1 MPAGASSQFRT
12 FQTVAR
18 YEAALAR
25 HAQYIRWTRAILCP
39 CLNATTRQPDPQCS
53 LCGGYG
59 HIYYPPNEQAYN
71 PYPFRIVQE
80 PIRCD
85 LNGKL
90 YPKFDIATSPNPVVT
105 LKGTGLSVAVTSPFD
120 GSLQLSSSPYPQ
132 QYEPLL
138 LSYDHDPV
146 LTVTDEDS
154 TVYDSTNFVL
164 QVTTPVFTERDTAYS
179 GTIVEVTEAYNTTKS
194 ETYTVTSFDRDKIY
208 LSAMGTWEVGDVL
221 EVDYKYEK
229 PFSFMLIGV
238 TPKLR
243 YEQPWLLEEA
253 EAVLITPY
261 WAKPSPND
269 LFTVQSS
276 EQRGSAI
283 VDPTHTA
290 GNDVIRNYYDISK
303 IIKIILL
310 DGTELTTGF
319 SIANH
324 NQIKWTSKPTQMYTI
339 HFLYN
344 STYVALTQLPT
355 LRTSEN
361 KIFANRISVKLHD
374 QLSDMV
380 RF

>member
-1 MPAGASSQFRT
+1 
-12 FQTVAR
+12 
-18 YEAALAR
+18 
-25 HAQYIRWTRAILCP
+25 
-39 CLNATTRQPDPQCS
+39 
-53 LCGGYG
+53 
-59 HIYYPPNEQAYN
+59 
-71 PYPFRIVQE
+71 
-80 PIRCD
+80 
-85 LNGKL
+85 
-90 YPKFDIATSPNPVVT
+90 VT
-105 LKGTGLSVAVTSPFD
+105 LKGTGLTVAVTSPFD
-120 GSLQLSSSPYPQ
+120 GSLQLSSSPYPK

-138 LSYDHDPV
+138 LSYDHDTV

-164 QVTTPVFTERDTAYS
+164 QVTTPVFTERDTTYI
-179 GTIVEVTEAYNTTKS
+179 GTIVEVTEVYNTTKT
-194 ETYTVTSFDRDKIY
+194 ETYTVSSFDRDKIY

-261 WAKPSPND
+261 WAKPSSND

-283 VDPTHTA
+283 IDPTHTA

-310 DGTELTTGF
+310 DGTELTSGF

-324 NQIKWTSKPTQMYTI
+324 NQIKWASKPTQRYTI

-361 KIFANRISVKLHD
+361 KVFANRISVKLHD
-374 QLSDMV
+374 QLTDMT